1 MKSFKGFLLT
11 EGKFDF
17 DDLPRTVP
25 INGKKRGEVIHQWVL
40 DGTPVKLNKKNS
52 YKEVVLQYIDADIQS
67 EFEKGIRTGNYRF
80 FKKGKTKI
88 NLPIWKDAK
97 SDKTYKVSDLEKT
110 TDLGSSG
117 GSGAGTV
124 VTTTTESAQ
133 CVYAQAR
140 FDNGRKKGLMYT
152 KTDLTNAYRKVSVT
166 ASLDKIL
173 NLDDGWRYSCMVG
186 ANILYRAV
194 KGKKMSFHRGSAWVK
209 SLEKRYKE
217 LNKLSGDTFTD
228 VNKWNPADIWLLS
241 ENADSYNLLDSISL
255 EGLNASLHLAFK
267 NKDIYGV
274 SLKKLAG
281 ATQIDTVNYRP
292 DKKIPSFESKTIGK
306 KSFYQ
311 SKDVYLKYTDGE
323 IQFRGFGNKN
333 DSWQGELGGAHAK
346 LGKLGS
352 GSINKVLSTMG
363 LREVSTE
370 ESILTE
376 IAEDRDKFITKL
388 YTLANNEG
396 VSETLEQFKE
406 KLNEKKKGKEYFT
419 PFWLKSKY
427 LGLELFAIIKG
438 KEADVTPNFITYAS
452 SQSDLSSVHLKLM

>member
-1 MKSFKGFLLT
+1 
-11 EGKFDF
+11 
-17 DDLPRTVP
+17 
-25 INGKKRGEVIHQWVL
+25 
-40 DGTPVKLNKKNS
+40 
-52 YKEVVLQYIDADIQS
+52 
-67 EFEKGIRTGNYRF
+67 
-80 FKKGKTKI
+80 
-88 NLPIWKDAK
+88 
-97 SDKTYKVSDLEKT
+97 
-110 TDLGSSG
+110 
-117 GSGAGTV
+117 
-124 VTTTTESAQ
+124 
-133 CVYAQAR
+133 
-140 FDNGRKKGLMYT
+140 MYT

-217 LNKLSGDTFTD
+217 LNRLSGDTFTD

-311 SKDVYLKYTDGE
+311 SKDVYLKYTGGE
-323 IQFRGFGNKN
+323 IQFRGFGSTN

-346 LGKLGS
+346 LGKLGR